1 MIFGHKEGYPQP
13 RIFRAKPIEASHT
26 FTDEFGRKR
35 VSYYKL
41 PPTSPAS
48 LYDTNIYRP
57 FDLLLRDARFIKDR
71 YGMEVKL
78 GRKDAQDIKEA
89 AIERPNPVNAA
100 EAAIVLREE
109 LARYPSSYIKHC
121 RVTRVR
127 LVSAYKMPRKGK
139 ADQMHE
145 YGGAAFREG
154 PIYIVHY
161 PNDILYTGGTMHHEL
176 WHRSDQNSSRHLGVL
191 GLAPIIRWLWI
202 RNNPPS
208 AYLGD
213 KYWDLTDK
221 EIRGLDIRG
230 FAIPYGR
237 ANYDEDRATVAEG
250 LMNYTAPF
258 FYRCKGDPVLARKL
272 KLTMFDYWLKSGG
285 LMNRNFFDDLSRGK
299 VNGEAYWDSKLGQK
313 PEASTPFYARPSV
326 LVAASILLSVGLAL
340 RENQKVKIK

>member
-26 FTDEFGRKR
+26 FTDE
-35 VSYYKL
+35 
-41 PPTSPAS
+41 
-48 LYDTNIYRP
+48 
-57 FDLLLRDARFIKDR
+57 
-71 YGMEVKL
+71 L

-176 WHRSDQNSSRHLGVL
+176 WHRS
-191 GLAPIIRWLWI
+191 
-202 RNNPPS
+202 
-208 AYLGD
+208 
-213 KYWDLTDK
+213 
-221 EIRGLDIRG
+221 EI
-230 FAIPYGR
+230 
-237 ANYDEDRATVAEG
+237 
-250 LMNYTAPF
+250 
-258 FYRCKGDPVLARKL
+258 
-272 KLTMFDYWLKSGG
+272 
-285 LMNRNFFDDLSRGK
+285 
-299 VNGEAYWDSKLGQK
+299 
-313 PEASTPFYARPSV
+313 
-326 LVAASILLSVGLAL
+326 
-340 RENQKVKIK
+340 